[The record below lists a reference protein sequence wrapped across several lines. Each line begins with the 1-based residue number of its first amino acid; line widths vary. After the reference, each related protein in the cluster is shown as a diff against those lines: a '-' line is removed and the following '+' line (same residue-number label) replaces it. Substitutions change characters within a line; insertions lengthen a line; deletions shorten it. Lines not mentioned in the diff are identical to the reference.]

1 VLCQVCGAR
10 NGDEDE
16 YCQRCSQKLLVV
28 SGPLVVDGGPAEE
41 DDDEGFSLDEHLLER
56 VSVLEEALRRTT
68 DTVRG
73 LLAAVRKQEHTIL
86 LHQTGFAALRELLE
100 EKGLLGGDEWVELWE
115 SKMDFQLQAL
125 ERRDRFA
132 AAHERI
138 AGLYRGAGEPGGDE
152 ERAFQALLAEAER
165 GFADFDADRAMAVLL
180 AAFSLDR
187 DNYELAAFLGEA
199 SFNDGD
205 GERALHYFERVL
217 DKQPEHFD
225 ALVFGG
231 VLTHERGGDEPKAR
245 RRAVELLERAVDLY
259 PESFLPA
266 FSLGTVYASSGELR
280 PAVQMLMRAVD
291 LEPLPQALYVLGNCL
306 YEMGQPGAA
315 IRDLQRAV
323 EADPGFEEAWYLLGL
338 AYLDRGWNRKALDAF
353 RHARHLNPRKLRYDD
368 LVRHLSSG
376 DGVPLPAVEGEAA
389 EWYERGEE
397 HRRGEAP
404 QRAAECYR
412 KALRLDPDNPTLLLS
427 TALVYLQ
434 LGRLHEIEPLARR
447 VLDLAPGERL
457 RATAYAALAES
468 LRSQGRFQ
476 EGNRLGRLLLE
487 EGDESPFTRT
497 IAYYEL
503 ACNLAEMED
512 DADAGGD
519 VAAGL
524 DEALDFARRAVEL
537 APDELAA
544 YPLAALGWVHYKR
557 REYDAAVDF
566 LSRASERSGSAT
578 TLTQL
583 GMALLAAGDEEGA
596 KATLAEA
603 RGLDGGGG
611 GGLEERML
619 QYMKE
624 SARVL
629 ERARRRG

>member
-10 NGDEDE
+10 NGDDDE
-16 YCQRCSQKLLVV
+16 YCQRCNQKLLVV
-28 SGPLVVDGGPAEE
+28 SGPLAVDGGAAEE
-41 DDDEGFSLDEHLLER
+41 DDEEGFSLDEHLLER
-56 VSVLEEALRRTT
+56 ISVLEEAARRTT

-73 LLAAVRKQEHTIL
+73 LLSAVRKQEHTIL

-100 EKGLLGGDEWVELWE
+100 EKGLLGGDEWVELWQ

-132 AAHERI
+132 AAHQRI
-138 AGLYRGAGEPGGDE
+138 AGLYRGDGEPGGDE
-152 ERAFQALLAEAER
+152 ERAFAALLDEAER
-165 GFADFDADRAMAVLL
+165 GFGEFDADRAMHALL

-217 DKQPEHFD
+217 AKQPEHFD

-231 VLTHERGGDEPKAR
+231 VLTHERGGDDPAAR
-245 RRAVELLERAVDLY
+245 RHAVELLERAVDLY
-259 PESFLPA
+259 PEHFLPA
-266 FSLGTVYASSGELR
+266 FSLGTVYASGGELR

-291 LEPLPQALYVLGNCL
+291 LEPLPQALYMLGNCL

-376 DGVPLPAVEGEAA
+376 DALPLPAVEGEAA

-447 VLDLAPGERL
+447 VLDLAPGERGERL

-487 EGDESPFTRT
+487 EGESPFTRT
-497 IAYYEL
+497 IAYYEM

-512 DADAGGD
+512 EAEDAAE
-519 VAAGL
+519 ASL
-524 DEALDFARRAVEL
+524 DEALDYARRAVEL
-537 APDELAA
+537 APDELEA

-557 REYDAAVDF
+557 REYDAAVDC
-566 LSRASERSGSAT
+566 LSRANEHAGSAT

-583 GMALLAAGDEEGA
+583 GMALLAAGDEDGA
-596 KATLAEA
+596 RSALAEA
-603 RGLDGGGG
+603 RSLERGS